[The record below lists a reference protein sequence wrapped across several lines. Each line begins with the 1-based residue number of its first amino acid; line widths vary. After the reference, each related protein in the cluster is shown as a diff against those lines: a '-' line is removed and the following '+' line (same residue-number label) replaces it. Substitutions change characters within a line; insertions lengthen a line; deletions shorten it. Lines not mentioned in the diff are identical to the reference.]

1 MNTPREIGSYTQVR
15 TETAMTTEE
24 AIAGELQ
31 DMSEAKRREVL
42 EFVRRL
48 KSAGEDSA
56 FECALASEAVLA
68 EDWLSPEQDE
78 AWRDLSEV

>member
-1 MNTPREIGSYTQVR
+1 
-15 TETAMTTEE
+15 MTTEE
-24 AIAGELQ
+24 AIVGELQ
-31 DMSEAKRREVL
+31 DLSEAKRREVL

-68 EDWLSPEQDE
+68 KDWLSPEEDD
-78 AWRDLSEV
+78 AWRDL